1 MPKASTLSPAERE
14 VLISK
19 AADESEWCIYCS
31 DPSALPHYL
40 ALSERV
46 GGRVVKH
53 QGGTKIFLPQD
64 SVLLSVKRKLN
75 LSPAQRAKRAE
86 QMKERR
92 AGHRPSATTPA

>member
-1 MPKASTLSPAERE
+1 MPKSSQLSPAERE
-14 VLISK
+14 VVISK
-19 AADESEWCIYCS
+19 AADESEWCVYVS

-46 GGRVVKH
+46 GGRVVEH

-75 LSPAQRAKRAE
+75 LSPAQRAERAE
-86 QMKERR
+86 QMKARR
-92 AGHRPSATTPA
+92 AVPRG